1 MRAIV
6 ETEDKSHRGNGSFGT
21 VTHPPLR
28 MVSDGLDARNKP
40 FRRFLP
46 PITGKQRPHDRA
58 VAEFAGRWNDPGI
71 AHPKGRAKPFR
82 GRAQRT
88 RNRVVAEP
96 QLNPDLSASEAEK
109 IRMRFG
115 VIADEVSTRDGL
127 SNEFWTF
134 AHVSANQEKCRTRV
148 VAVEKVKQLR
158 RDRRIRSIV
167 ECKNQLARGVCPAD
181 RFSKKLCTRMRRAVS
196 KRARRR

>member
-6 ETEDKSHRGNGSFGT
+6 ETEDIAHTGNGSFGT
-21 VTHPPLR
+21 VLQAALR
-28 MVSDGLDARNKP
+28 MVSDGLHTRNQP
-40 FRRFLP
+40 FRGFLP
-46 PITGKQRPHDRA
+46 PITREQRPHDGA
-58 VAEFAGRWNDPGI
+58 VAQFAGRWNDPGI

-88 RNRVVAEP
+88 RNRVVAEA

-167 ECKNQLARGVCPAD
+167 ECKSQLPRAVCPAD
-181 RFSKKLCTRMRRAVS
+181 RVSKKLSTVLPRAAS
-196 KRARRR
+196 HPR